1 METETAEVAAKAAKA
16 VKEFAPQLKSIE
28 NAWNNGFRN
37 GLWAGRA
44 EGALIV
50 AGVGAVVFCAYCV
63 YNLGVE
69 DGRNTRNS

>member
-1 METETAEVAAKAAKA
+1 MEAETAEVAAKAVEEFVTQ
-16 VKEFAPQLKSIE
+16 VKSLED
-28 NAWNNGFRN
+28 AWNIGFRN

-50 AGVGAVVFCAYCV
+50 AGVGAAVFCMYCF

-69 DGRNTRNS
+69 DGRNTRNP